1 MVLEIPWVSGKPS
14 AQKLV
19 EPLWFAGFVVAYAAV
34 DISTRA
40 AAGYRSAD
48 TGGPSLAS
56 DALTATP
63 LAVVGLIAL
72 IGVALVHDRRVTL
85 GSWSVLEQGAALR
98 LLVAPLIVL
107 LIWQGA
113 LGAYDYHLD
122 QANVIDRLLLVV
134 TGAGALF
141 RPGFLLAFVAQQ
153 RILAAPLAFPF
164 GPVPGRNIDELLVIV
179 IAAVAGA
186 HLLVAITRRQDT
198 SPLVALIVAAVATHF
213 FVPGFGK
220 LRDGWLL
227 GEDLRYL
234 APNANAAGWLGQ
246 TDGGLVE
253 NLSNLVGAIGLPAR
267 LGVLVL
273 ELGAVVAA
281 VRHRWFR
288 WWLVP
293 AALFHVVNFVMLGYW
308 FIGWIALEVGLFVLL
323 RRAPREWLDRNLTPA
338 RGLATAAIVV
348 VLGTTLFHPPRLR
361 WFDSPVAEGYRIEAI
376 GESGAAYHVPFDALA
391 PFEEDLAF
399 TSLLLG
405 EHRPVTGPYGSVGGA
420 ERVEQLQHL
429 HDMAD
434 VDELREPLTDEQRLV
449 RDRSE
454 AFLADWLMRANQR
467 AAGEGPAI
475 DRLWSLRAPTWFW
488 TGRAE
493 PNYRFDE
500 PIRELR
506 VERLTSLTTNDQ
518 ILHGSTTVLI
528 LDAEAVAL
536 SLDAS

>member
-1 MVLEIPWVSGKPS
+1 MVLEIPWVSGHLPTR
-14 AQKLV
+14 KLV
-19 EPLWFAGFVVAYAAV
+19 DPLWFAGFVVAYAAV
-34 DISTRA
+34 DLLTRA
-40 AAGYRSAD
+40 VAGFRAVD
-48 TGGPSLAS
+48 TGGPVLAM
-56 DALTATP
+56 DALAATP
-63 LAVVGLIAL
+63 VAAVLLVILIGLAVVRGRGI
-72 IGVALVHDRRVTL
+72 TL
-85 GSWSVLEQGAALR
+85 GPWSVLEQGAALR
-98 LLVAPLIVL
+98 LLVAPLIL
-107 LIWQGA
+107 LLVWQGA

-122 QANVIDRLLLVV
+122 QANVIDRLLLVAAGV
-134 TGAGALF
+134 GALF
-141 RPGFLLAFVAQQ
+141 RPGFLVAFVAQQ
-153 RILAAPLAFPF
+153 RILATPLAFPF

-186 HLLVAITRRQDT
+186 HLLVAITRRHDT
-198 SPLVALIVAAVATHF
+198 SPLVAVIIAAIATHF

-246 TDGGLVE
+246 TDGGLIQ
-253 NLSNLVGAIGLPAR
+253 NLSELVTTIGLPAR

-273 ELGAVVAA
+273 ELGVAVAA
-281 VRHRWFR
+281 LRHRWFR

-293 AALFHVVNFVMLGYW
+293 AVLFHVVNFLMLGYW
-308 FIGWIALEVGLFVLL
+308 FIGWIVLEVGLFVLL
-323 RRAPREWLDRNLTPA
+323 RRAPREWLDRNLSPA

-376 GESGAAYHVPFDALA
+376 GESGASYHVPFDALA

-405 EHRPVTGPYGSVGGA
+405 DHRPLTGPYGAVGGS
-420 ERVEQLQHL
+420 ERVEQLQQLDHL
-429 HDMAD
+429 AG
-434 VDELREPLTDEQRLV
+434 VDELREPLTADERLV

-467 AAGEGPAI
+467 AAGEGPGI
-475 DRLWSLRAPTWFW
+475 DRLWSVRAPTWFW
-488 TGRAE
+488 TGRPE

-500 PIRELR
+500 PIRQLR
-506 VERLTSLTTNDQ
+506 VDRLTSLTTDDE
-518 ILHGSTTVLI
+518 ILHGSTTVLV
-528 LDAEAVAL
+528 LDGQAVA
-536 SLDAS
+536 SLGNTG

>member
-1 MVLEIPWVSGKPS
+1 MVLGIPWISGTTS
-14 AQKLV
+14 TRKLV
-19 EPLWFAGFVVAYAAV
+19 EALWFASFVGAYAAV

-40 AAGYRSAD
+40 VAGLQMGD
-48 TGGPSLAS
+48 TGGPVLAL
-56 DALTATP
+56 DALTAAP
-63 LAVVGLIAL
+63 LAVAVLVLGF
-72 IGVALVHDRRVTL
+72 GFALVRDRRVTL
-85 GSWSVLEQGAALR
+85 GPWSVLEQGAALR
-98 LLVAPLIVL
+98 LLVAPLIL
-107 LIWQGA
+107 LLVWQGA

-122 QANVIDRLLLVV
+122 QANVIDRLLLVA
-134 TGAGALF
+134 TGLGVLF
-141 RPGFLLAFVAQQ
+141 RPGLLLAFVAQQ

-179 IAAVAGA
+179 LAAVAGA
-186 HLLVAITRRQDT
+186 HLLVASTRRTDT

-213 FVPGFGK
+213 FVPGIGK
-220 LRDGWLL
+220 LRNGWLL

-246 TDGGLVE
+246 TDGSLTR
-253 NLSNLVGAIGLPAR
+253 NLADLVGAVGLPAR
-267 LGVLVL
+267 LGVLAL
-273 ELGAVVAA
+273 EVGVVVVA

-308 FIGWIALEVGLFVLL
+308 FIGWIALEIGLFVLL
-323 RRAPREWLDRNLTPA
+323 GRAPRAWLDRNLTLA
-338 RGLATAAIVV
+338 RGLATAAIIVV
-348 VLGTTLFHPPRLR
+348 AGTTLFHPPRLR
-361 WFDSPVAEGYRIEAI
+361 WFDSPVADGYRIEAI
-376 GESGAAYHVPFDALA
+376 GESGATYHVPFDAFA

-405 EHRPVTGPYGSVGGA
+405 EHGPVTGPYGAVGGA
-420 ERVEQLQHL
+420 VRVDQLQHL

-434 VDELREPLTDEQRLV
+434 VDELREPLTTEQRQV

-454 AFLADWLMRANQR
+454 AFLADWLLRANER

-506 VERLTSLTTNDQ
+506 VERLTSLTTEDD
-518 ILHGSTTVLI
+518 ILHGSTTVLV
-528 LDAEAVAL
+528 LDADAIAAL
-536 SLDAS
+536 LAAS